1 MFVQAIAYN
10 QPRTTIATIGAGASL
25 SEAVTLPPGHVL
37 CGIQM
42 PADWTAA
49 AITLQGSA
57 DNATF
62 QDVYVAAGTEHSIT
76 AAAATTIALDP
87 TLYRSF
93 PYLKVR
99 SGTGASAVNQAAA
112 RSIALISRPL

>member
-1 MFVQAIAYN
+1 MFVQTIAYN
-10 QPRTTIATIGAGASL
+10 QPRTTIATIAAGASL

-62 QDVYVAAGTEHSIT
+62 QDVYVAAGAEHSIT

-99 SGTGASAVNQAAA
+99 SGASATPVTQAAE
-112 RSIALISRPL
+112 RTITLISRPI